1 LNIVEFP
8 IYPKSPLILKKL
20 KDAKIRKETG
30 ASIVGLW
37 TLGRLSLNPKPE
49 DIIKE
54 SSVLLAVGTE
64 KQLEALKK
72 LTR

>member
-1 LNIVEFP
+1 
-8 IYPKSPLILKKL
+8 
-20 KDAKIRKETG
+20 
-30 ASIVGLW
+30 VGLW
-37 TLGRLSLNPKPE
+37 TGGRLSLNPGPD

-72 LTR
+72 MIG

>member
-1 LNIVEFP
+1 MEFP

-20 KDAKIRKETG
+20 KDAKIRTGTG
-30 ASIVGLW
+30 ANIVGLW
-37 TLGRLSLNPKPE
+37 TMGRLSLNPKPE